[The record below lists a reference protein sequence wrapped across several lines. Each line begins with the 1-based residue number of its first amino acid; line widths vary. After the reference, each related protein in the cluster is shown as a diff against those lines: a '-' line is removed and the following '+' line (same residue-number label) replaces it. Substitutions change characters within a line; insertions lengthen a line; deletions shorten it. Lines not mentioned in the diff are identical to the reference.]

1 MILPE
6 QLMQRVRAWL
16 SSSQGYGDIAAFVA
30 KKIAVSW
37 SGSMPWQEYGRETRQ
52 SERGNAAEEA
62 VHDFLVFLLAGLEDS
77 LRRQPNLVQIL
88 LNGNF
93 RLFLDLQW
101 NRFIW
106 DIQERARSKR
116 DNPIGYLYRRFREIV
131 KSGDE
136 FHSATGNDGL
146 LYFMPH
152 GVEDELEVSLPNG
165 NVLANETY
173 TDWPPPPES
182 LDIGD
187 DGDIRVTRQWLISTA
202 HFFRQHA
209 NRVAVDVRWFAVKE
223 IVRYLGTVHAWLN
236 KPQLLSAS
244 SEDQGER
251 TVADTLTSTS
261 EDSETRLAR
270 LQQLQSI
277 APLAVQLVDLLTRE
291 ECCVFYWRS
300 LDTPRSYQEIAT
312 ILALKSHNQA
322 YSIFTRV
329 MKKIRMFCSTW
340 PGPPVEDLEKDVAE
354 VFIESLVGLAK
365 NKCSGP

>member
-6 QLMQRVRAWL
+6 QLMQRVRACL

-30 KKIAVSW
+30 KKIAVSMP
-37 SGSMPWQEYGRETRQ
+37 GIMPWQEYGREMRQ

-88 LNGNF
+88 VNGNF

-116 DNPIGYLYRRFREIV
+116 ENPIGYLYRRFREIV

-136 FHSATGNDGL
+136 FHSATGNDDL
-146 LYFMPH
+146 LYYMPH
-152 GVEDELEVSLPNG
+152 GAEDGPEVSLPNG

-173 TDWPPPPES
+173 ADWQPPPDS

-187 DGDIRVTRQWLISTA
+187 DGDIRVTRQWLTATA
-202 HFFRQHA
+202 HFFWQHA
-209 NRVAVDVRWFAVKE
+209 LRIAVGVRWIAVKE
-223 IVRYLGTVHAWLN
+223 IVRYLGSVHVWLN
-236 KPQLLSAS
+236 KPQLISTS
-244 SEDQGER
+244 NEDQDEKP
-251 TVADTLTSTS
+251 VVDTLASTI
-261 EDSETRLAR
+261 EDNETRLAR

-277 APLAVQLVDLLTRE
+277 APLVVQLVDLLSRE

-300 LDTPRSYQEIAT
+300 FDTPRSYQEIAT
-312 ILALKSHNQA
+312 TLALKSHNQA

-354 VFIESLVGLAK
+354 VFIENLVGLAK

>member
-1 MILPE
+1 
-6 QLMQRVRAWL
+6 MQRVRAWL

-173 TDWPPPPES
+173 TDWPPPPDEPGTS
-182 LDIGD
+182 GMTAY
-187 DGDIRVTRQWLISTA
+187 IRVTRQWLISTA
-202 HFFRQHA
+202 HFFKATIA

-236 KPQLLSAS
+236 KPQ
-244 SEDQGER
+244 
-251 TVADTLTSTS
+251 TVIRFQRRSGGKDCCGYADLPPAKGT
-261 EDSETRLAR
+261 SETRLAR